1 MIFIII
7 MIRKIIVVSLMM
19 VMKSII
25 RITAVR
31 VMVKKNY

>member
-1 MIFIII
+1 MIKKI
-7 MIRKIIVVSLMM
+7 MVVSLMM

-25 RITAVR
+25 RITVVR